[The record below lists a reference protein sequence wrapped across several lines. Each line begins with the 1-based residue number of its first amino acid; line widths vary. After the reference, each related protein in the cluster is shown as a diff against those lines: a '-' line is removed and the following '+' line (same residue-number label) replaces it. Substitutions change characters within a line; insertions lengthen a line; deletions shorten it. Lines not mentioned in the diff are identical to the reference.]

1 MKHSVASVTYYDCV
15 ATLVESGAQQSAPGT
30 ETAVMN
36 ANTDGREQLD
46 WIDVVSGDC
55 RRDRDLREISS
66 SSSSSS
72 WSWGISQSQSSKAG
86 EREVFMSK
94 ERGSWDAL

>member
-55 RRDRDLREISS
+55 RRDRDLREINAVMRRRVSHLLQFKLIELVL
-66 SSSSSS
+66 
-72 WSWGISQSQSSKAG
+72 GHLPEPIVEG
-86 EREVFMSK
+86 
-94 ERGSWDAL
+94 G